1 MTKKTKNQQSRSG
14 FKTPD
19 GYFDHF
25 QVKLSENESNQARF
39 EEVEASGFKVPE
51 NYFEEFTVD
60 LSENTE
66 KSGRV
71 ISLFS
76 RKNILRLGGVAAIF
90 ILGLFLFENSS
101 QPVTN
106 VANNVI
112 DQSDIEDYIDNND
125 IDFYTLDFSYFTK
138 NENNSA
144 ENLKTE
150 LNQIDQKT
158 LLNYLSE
165 NSEVT
170 TLLNE

>member
-1 MTKKTKNQQSRSG
+1 MTKKTKNQKSGSG

-25 QVKLSENESNQARF
+25 QVNLSENESNEVRL
-39 EEVEASGFKVPE
+39 EEVEASGFKVPQD
-51 NYFEEFTVD
+51 YFEEFSVD
-60 LSENTE
+60 LSEKKE

-71 ISLFS
+71 ISFFS
-76 RKNILRLGGVAAIF
+76 KRNLVRLGGIAAIF
-90 ILGLFLFENSS
+90 ILGLFIFQNPP

-106 VANNVI
+106 VANTVLS
-112 DQSDIEDYIDNND
+112 QGDIEDYIDNND

-138 NENNSA
+138 NENTSA
-144 ENLKTE
+144 EDLKIE
-150 LNQIDQKT
+150 LNQINQKT